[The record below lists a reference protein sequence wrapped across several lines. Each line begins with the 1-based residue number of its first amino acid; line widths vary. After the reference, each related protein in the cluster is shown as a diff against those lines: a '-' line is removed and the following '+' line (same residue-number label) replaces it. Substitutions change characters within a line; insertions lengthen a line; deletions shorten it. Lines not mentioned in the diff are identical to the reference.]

1 MKNSILKM
9 SSMFFIALMTLNSCS
24 SDDDNT
30 PIDDDPAGFQFD
42 PADFK
47 GDMPTGEDVTLDAT
61 KVYKLSGRVLVT
73 EGSKLR
79 IPAGTRIEG
88 VGGTS
93 SYIAVAQGGQIFV
106 NGTATAPV
114 VMTSSLP
121 NPQPGDWG
129 GLVLC
134 GKAPTNRGATAQA
147 EVSDLTYGG
156 NVLDDNSGV
165 IKYLRIEYSGAAFN
179 SEKEFNG
186 LSLFGVGS
194 GTTIDHVQIHNGADD
209 GIEFYGGTVSATN
222 LVMTGNEDDQFDWVE
237 GWTGQLNANWYGK
250 LGLGRGNRGIEAD
263 NLSDNNTATPISNPK
278 ISNLTLIGLGDQG
291 NEPQG
296 IMVRVGTRG
305 KIDNIVIDNWA
316 TGIEIRDDATLNGI
330 PNQLMF
336 TNVKFSNVATKAK
349 GRNSNGESV
358 DVSNAYTENE
368 NATGAGNGTGIPS
381 WAQGW
386 TVGL

>member
-1 MKNSILKM
+1 ML
-9 SSMFFIALMTLNSCS
+9 FIAALTLNSCS

-30 PIDDDPAGFQFD
+30 NDDDPTGFQFD
-42 PADFK
+42 SADFK
-47 GDMPTGEDVTLDAT
+47 GDMPVDVDVTLDPS
-61 KVYKLSGRVLVT
+61 KVYKLTGRVLVSN
-73 EGSKLR
+73 GSKLR

-93 SYIAVAQGGQIFV
+93 AYIAVEQGGQIFI
-106 NGTATAPV
+106 NGTAADPV
-114 VMTSSLP
+114 VMTSGLA

-129 GLVLC
+129 GLVIC

-156 NVLDDNSGV
+156 TVTNDNSGE

-194 GTTIDHVQIHNGADD
+194 GTTISHVQIHAGADD
-209 GIEFYGGTVSATN
+209 GIEFYGGTVSASN
-222 LVMTGNEDDQFDWVE
+222 LVMTANEDDQFDWVE
-237 GWTGQLNANWYGK
+237 GWTGKNNSNWYGK

-263 NLSDNNTATPISNPK
+263 NLNVDNMATPISDPK

-296 IMVRVGTRG
+296 ILVRVGTRG

-316 TGIEIRDDATLNGI
+316 VGIEVRDDATLAGI
-330 PNQLMF
+330 PNDLQF
-336 TNVKFSNVATKAK
+336 TNVKFSNISDVHVK
-349 GRNSNGESV
+349 GRDNNEEPV
-358 DVSNAYTENE
+358 DVSNVYTENE
-368 NATGAGNGTGIPS
+368 NATGAGNGTAIPA

>member
-1 MKNSILKM
+1 MKKSILKM
-9 SSMFFIALMTLNSCS
+9 SAMFFIALMTLNSCS

-30 PIDDDPAGFQFD
+30 PIDDDPVGFQFD

-47 GDMPTGEDVTLDAT
+47 GDMPTGEDVTLDPT
-61 KVYKLSGRVLVT
+61 KVYKLSGRVLIT
-73 EGSKLR
+73 DGSKLR

-106 NGTATAPV
+106 NGTSSAPV
-114 VMTSSLP
+114 VMTSSLS

-156 NVLDDNSGV
+156 NVLDDSSGV

-237 GWTGQLNANWYGK
+237 GWSGQLNSNWYGK

-263 NLSDNNTATPISNPK
+263 NLGDNNAATPISNPTIK
-278 ISNLTLIGLGDQG
+278 NLTLIGLGDQG

-336 TNVKFSNVATKAK
+336 TNVKFSNVTTKVN
-349 GRNSNGESV
+349 GRNGNGETV

-368 NATGAGNGTGIPS
+368 SATGAGNGTGIPS

-386 TVGL
+386 TIGL

>member
-9 SSMFFIALMTLNSCS
+9 SAMFLMAMLTLNSCS
-24 SDDDNT
+24 SDDDNA
-30 PIDDDPAGFQFD
+30 PIVDDTVGFQFD

-47 GDMPTGEDVTLDAT
+47 GDIPAGEDVTLDAT
-61 KVYKLSGRVLVT
+61 KVYSLTGRVLIT
-73 EGSKLR
+73 DGSKLR

-93 SYIAVAQGGQIFV
+93 AYIAVAQGGKIFV
-106 NGTATAPV
+106 NGTATQPV
-114 VMTSSLP
+114 VMTSSMP

-134 GKAPTNRGATAQA
+134 GKAPTNRGTTAQA

-156 NVLDDNSGV
+156 NILDDSSGV

-194 GTTIDHVQIHNGADD
+194 GTTIDNVQIHNGADD

-222 LVMTGNEDDQFDWVE
+222 LVMSGNEDDQFDWVE
-237 GWTGQLNANWYGK
+237 GWSGQLNANWYGK

-263 NLSDNNTATPISNPK
+263 NLGDNNAATPISNPTIK
-278 ISNLTLIGLGDQG
+278 NLTLIGLGDQG

-316 TGIEIRDDATLNGI
+316 TGIEVRDDATLGGI
-330 PNQLMF
+330 PNQLLF
-336 TNVKFSNVATKAK
+336 TNVKFSNVTDKAK
-349 GRNSNGESV
+349 GRNSNGDFI
-358 DVSNAYTENE
+358 DVSAAYTEND

>member
-1 MKNSILKM
+1 
-9 SSMFFIALMTLNSCS
+9 MFFIALMTLNSCS

-30 PIDDDPAGFQFD
+30 PIDDDPVGFQFD

-47 GDMPTGEDVTLDAT
+47 GDMPTGEDVTLDAS
-61 KVYKLSGRVLVT
+61 KVYKLSGRVLIT
-73 EGSKLR
+73 DGSKLR

-88 VGGTS
+88 IGGTS

-106 NGTATAPV
+106 NGTSSAPV
-114 VMTSSLP
+114 VMTSSLS

-156 NVLDDNSGV
+156 NVLNDNSGV

-222 LVMTGNEDDQFDWVE
+222 LVITGNEDDQFDWVE
-237 GWTGQLNANWYGK
+237 GWSGQLNANWYGK

-336 TNVKFSNVATKAK
+336 TNVKFSNVTTKVN
-349 GRNSNGESV
+349 GRNGNGETV

-368 NATGAGNGTGIPS
+368 SATGAGNGTGIPS

-386 TVGL
+386 TIGL

>member
-1 MKNSILKM
+1 
-9 SSMFFIALMTLNSCS
+9 MFFIALMTLNSCS

-30 PIDDDPAGFQFD
+30 PIDDDPVGFQFD

-47 GDMPTGEDVTLDAT
+47 GDMPTGEDVTLDPT
-61 KVYKLSGRVLVT
+61 KVYKLSGRVLIT
-73 EGSKLR
+73 DGSKLR

-106 NGTATAPV
+106 NGTSSAPV
-114 VMTSSLP
+114 VMTSSLS

-156 NVLDDNSGV
+156 NVLNDNSGV

-222 LVMTGNEDDQFDWVE
+222 LVITGNEDDQFDWVE
-237 GWTGQLNANWYGK
+237 GWSGQLNANWYGK

-336 TNVKFSNVATKAK
+336 TNVKFSNVTTKVN
-349 GRNSNGESV
+349 GRNGNGETV

-368 NATGAGNGTGIPS
+368 SATGAGNGTGIPS

-386 TVGL
+386 TIGL

>member
-1 MKNSILKM
+1 
-9 SSMFFIALMTLNSCS
+9 MFFIALMTLNSCS

-30 PIDDDPAGFQFD
+30 PIDDDPVGFQFD

-61 KVYKLSGRVLVT
+61 KVYKLSGRVLIT
-73 EGSKLR
+73 DGSKLR

-88 VGGTS
+88 IGGTS

-106 NGTATAPV
+106 NGTSSAPV
-114 VMTSSLP
+114 VMTSSLS

-156 NVLDDNSGV
+156 NVLNDNSGV

-222 LVMTGNEDDQFDWVE
+222 LVITGNEDDQFDWVE
-237 GWTGQLNANWYGK
+237 GWSGQLNANWYGK

-336 TNVKFSNVATKAK
+336 TNVKFSNVTTKVN
-349 GRNSNGESV
+349 GRNGNGETV

-368 NATGAGNGTGIPS
+368 SATGAGNGTGIPS

-386 TVGL
+386 TIGL

>member
-1 MKNSILKM
+1 
-9 SSMFFIALMTLNSCS
+9 MFFIALMTLNSCS

-30 PIDDDPAGFQFD
+30 PIDDDPVGFQFD

-47 GDMPTGEDVTLDAT
+47 GDMPTGEDVTLDPT
-61 KVYKLSGRVLVT
+61 KVYKLSGRVLIT
-73 EGSKLR
+73 DGSKLR

-88 VGGTS
+88 IGGTS

-106 NGTATAPV
+106 NGTSSAPV
-114 VMTSSLP
+114 VMTSSLS

-156 NVLDDNSGV
+156 NVLNDNSGV

-222 LVMTGNEDDQFDWVE
+222 LVITGNEDDQFDWVE
-237 GWTGQLNANWYGK
+237 GWSGQLNANWYGK

-336 TNVKFSNVATKAK
+336 TNVKFSNVTTKVN
-349 GRNSNGESV
+349 GRNGNGETV

-368 NATGAGNGTGIPS
+368 SATGAGNGTGIPS

-386 TVGL
+386 TIGL

>member
-1 MKNSILKM
+1 
-9 SSMFFIALMTLNSCS
+9 MFFIALMTLNSCS

-30 PIDDDPAGFQFD
+30 PIDDDPVGFQFD

-47 GDMPTGEDVTLDAT
+47 GDMPTGEDVTLDPT
-61 KVYKLSGRVLVT
+61 KVYKLSGRVLIT
-73 EGSKLR
+73 DGSKLR

-106 NGTATAPV
+106 NGTSSAPV
-114 VMTSSLP
+114 VMTSSLS

-156 NVLDDNSGV
+156 NVLNDNSGV

-222 LVMTGNEDDQFDWVE
+222 LVITGNEDDQFDWVE
-237 GWTGQLNANWYGK
+237 GWSGQLNANWYGK

-316 TGIEIRDDATLNGI
+316 TGIEIRDDATLNNI

-336 TNVKFSNVATKAK
+336 TNVKFSNVTTKVN
-349 GRNSNGESV
+349 GRNGNGETV

-368 NATGAGNGTGIPS
+368 SATGAGNGTGIPS

-386 TVGL
+386 TIGL

>member
-9 SSMFFIALMTLNSCS
+9 SAMLFIAALTLNSCS

-30 PIDDDPAGFQFD
+30 NDDDPTGFQFD
-42 PADFK
+42 SADFK
-47 GDMPTGEDVTLDAT
+47 GDMPVDVDVTLDPS
-61 KVYKLSGRVLVT
+61 KVYKLTGRVLVSN
-73 EGSKLR
+73 GSKLR

-93 SYIAVAQGGQIFV
+93 AYIAVEQGGQIFI
-106 NGTATAPV
+106 NGTAADPV
-114 VMTSSLP
+114 VMTSGLA

-129 GLVLC
+129 GLVIC

-156 NVLDDNSGV
+156 TVTNDNSGE

-194 GTTIDHVQIHNGADD
+194 GTTISHVQIHAGADD
-209 GIEFYGGTVSATN
+209 GIEFYGGTVSASN
-222 LVMTGNEDDQFDWVE
+222 LVMTANEDDQFDWVE
-237 GWTGQLNANWYGK
+237 GWTGKNNSNWYGK

-263 NLSDNNTATPISNPK
+263 NLNVDNMATPISDPK

-296 IMVRVGTRG
+296 ILVRVGTRG

-316 TGIEIRDDATLNGI
+316 VGIEVRDDATLAGI
-330 PNQLMF
+330 PNDLQF
-336 TNVKFSNVATKAK
+336 TNVKFSNISDVHVK
-349 GRNSNGESV
+349 GRDNNEEPV
-358 DVSNAYTENE
+358 DVSNVYTENE
-368 NATGAGNGTGIPS
+368 NATGAGNGTAIPA

>member
-9 SSMFFIALMTLNSCS
+9 SAMFLMAMLTLNSCS
-24 SDDDNT
+24 SDDDNA
-30 PIDDDPAGFQFD
+30 PIVDDPVGFQFD

-47 GDMPTGEDVTLDAT
+47 GDIPTGEDVTLDAT
-61 KVYKLSGRVLVT
+61 KVYSLTGRVLIT

-93 SYIAVAQGGQIFV
+93 AYIAVAQGGKIFV
-106 NGTATAPV
+106 NGTATQPV
-114 VMTSSLP
+114 VMTSSMS

-156 NVLDDNSGV
+156 NVLDDSSGV

-237 GWTGQLNANWYGK
+237 GWSGQLNSNWYGK

-263 NLSDNNTATPISNPK
+263 NLGDNNAATPISNPTIK
-278 ISNLTLIGLGDQG
+278 NLTLIGLGDQG

-316 TGIEIRDDATLNGI
+316 TGIEVRNDATLNGI
-330 PNQLMF
+330 PSQLMF
-336 TNVKFSNVATKAK
+336 TNVKFSNVTDKAK
-349 GRNSNGESV
+349 GRNDNGDSV

-386 TVGL
+386 TIGL

>member
-1 MKNSILKM
+1 
-9 SSMFFIALMTLNSCS
+9 MFFITLMTLNSCS
-24 SDDDNT
+24 SDDGPSET
-30 PIDDDPAGFQFD
+30 GPTGFQFD

-47 GDMPTGEDVTLDAT
+47 GDMPTGEDITLDAT
-61 KVYKLSGRVLVT
+61 KVYKLSGRVLVSD
-73 EGSKLR
+73 GSKLR

-106 NGTATAPV
+106 NGTATEPV

-156 NVLDDNSGV
+156 SVIDDNSGV
-165 IKYLRIEYSGAAFN
+165 LKYLRIEYSGAAFN

-237 GWTGQLNANWYGK
+237 GWSGQLNANWYGK

-263 NLSDNNTATPISNPK
+263 NLGDNNTATPISNPT

-305 KIDNIVIDNWA
+305 TIDNIVLENWA

-336 TNVKFSNVATKAK
+336 TNVKFSNVATKSK

-368 NATGAGNGTGIPS
+368 SATGAGNGTGIPS
-381 WAQGW
+381 WTQGW